1 MMEKAQIHLAIV
13 SSNDYKSFS
22 LAYLDI
28 TEEINFTQYT
38 SDIVNLIPDKN
49 KGGGETISQLL
60 KISIII

>member
-49 KGGGETISQLL
+49 KGGGGGGTNNTG
-60 KISIII
+60 